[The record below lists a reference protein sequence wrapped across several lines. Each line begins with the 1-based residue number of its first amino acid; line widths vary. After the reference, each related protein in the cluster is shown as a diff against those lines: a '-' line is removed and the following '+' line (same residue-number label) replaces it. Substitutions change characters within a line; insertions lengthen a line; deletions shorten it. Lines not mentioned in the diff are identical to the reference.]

1 MLEWINIFTAEALK
15 QKRSLTGLILVL
27 APGLM
32 TIFNVLVGMGG
43 YYGTKSSGAEIMKTV
58 VNNSLNLWALIM
70 LPMAMTLMT
79 ALNANVE
86 YRNNQW
92 KHIFVQ
98 PVSTW
103 RVMMAKWMMNISM
116 AALSHL
122 IYFVLILFVGFFLCT
137 INGQSFAGSL
147 DYGLLFQRMSLVFLG
162 SLLLIT
168 IHSLTALSLDN
179 FLTVMAFG
187 TIMMISNYFVGQSEK
202 YGVLSPWAHPMRLQR
217 FLMEDPHFWV
227 LLAANLIGS
236 SLLAAGIM
244 KVLTK
249 RQITA

>member
-15 QKRSLTGLILVL
+15 QKRSLTGLILIL

-32 TIFNVLVGMGG
+32 TIFNILVGMGG
-43 YYGTKSSGAEIMKTV
+43 YYAAESSGTEIMKTV

-103 RVMMAKWMMNISM
+103 RVMMAKWMMNMSM

-122 IYFVLILFVGFFLCT
+122 IYFALILLVGFFLCT
-137 INGQSFAGSL
+137 VNGQSFAGSL
-147 DYGLLFQRMSLVFLG
+147 DYGQLIQRMSLVFLG

-168 IHSLTALSLDN
+168 IHTLTALSLDN

-187 TIMMISNYFVGQSEK
+187 TMMMISNFFVGRSEK
-202 YGVLSPWAHPMRLQR
+202 YGIFSPWAHPMRLQR
-217 FLMEDPHFWV
+217 FMMEDPYFWV
-227 LLAANLIGS
+227 LLGVNLIGS
-236 SLLAAGIM
+236 LLLAAGVM
-244 KVLTK
+244 KLLTK

>member
-15 QKRSLTGLILVL
+15 QKRSLTGLILIL

-32 TIFNVLVGMGG
+32 TIFNVLVGLGG
-43 YYGTKSSGAEIMKTV
+43 YYARASSGAEIMKTV

-103 RVMMAKWMMNISM
+103 RIMMAKWLMNVTM
-116 AALSHL
+116 AAVSHL
-122 IYFVLILFVGFFLCT
+122 IYFGLILMVGFILCT
-137 INGQSFAGSL
+137 INGQSFAGSV
-147 DYGLLFQRMSLVFLG
+147 DYELLFQRMGLLFLG

-168 IHSLTALSLDN
+168 IHTLTALSLDN

-187 TIMMISNYFVGQSEK
+187 TMMMISNYFVAQSEK
-202 YGVLSPWAHPMRLQR
+202 YGIFSPWAHPMRLQR
-217 FLMEDPHFWV
+217 FMMEDPYFRV
-227 LLAANLIGS
+227 LLAANIIGS
-236 SLLAAGIM
+236 VLLAAGVI
-244 KVLTK
+244 KLLTK

>member
-1 MLEWINIFTAEALK
+1 MIEWINVFTAEALK

-43 YYGTKSSGAEIMKTV
+43 YYATKSSGAEIMKTV
-58 VNNSLNLWALIM
+58 VNNSLNMWALNM

-98 PVSTW
+98 PISTY
-103 RVMMAKWMMNISM
+103 RVMMTKWMMNISM
-116 AALSHL
+116 AAISHL
-122 IYFVLILFVGFFLCT
+122 IYFVLILLVGFFLCT
-137 INGQSFAGSL
+137 INGQTFFGSV
-147 DYGLLFQRMSLVFLG
+147 DYGLLFLRVSLVFLG
-162 SLLLIT
+162 SVLLIT
-168 IHSLTALSLDN
+168 IHTLTALSLDN
-179 FLTVMAFG
+179 FLSVMAFG
-187 TIMMISNYFVGQSEK
+187 TMMMISNYFVAQSEK
-202 YGVLSPWAHPMRLQR
+202 YGVFSPWAHPMRLQH
-217 FLMEDPHFWV
+217 FLMEDPHFWF
-227 LLAANLIGS
+227 LLAANLVGS
-236 SLLAAGIM
+236 ILLAAGVI
-244 KVLTK
+244 KLLTK